1 MTRFNTNQ
9 VLGLIIALVAAGYLA
24 MAFQIPDF
32 ALPRPIDSDL
42 FPKVLGFTLLG
53 LAVLLFLEKPKDQ
66 DTPDEMDP
74 EEQAKPLL
82 LRPWSR
88 IVITSLAIAAYALL
102 LVPIG
107 FVLTS
112 LTLSFGL
119 AWYFGYRRHGVN
131 LATSM
136 GVVLALYLTM
146 TRGMDV
152 YLPSGILP
160 F

>member
-1 MTRFNTNQ
+1 MTRLNSNQ
-9 VLGLIIALVAAGYLA
+9 ILGLIIALLAVGYLA

-32 ALPRPIDSDL
+32 PLPRPIDSDL
-42 FPKVLGFTLLG
+42 FPKVLGFTLFG
-53 LAVLLFLEKPKDQ
+53 LAVMLFLEKPKDR
-66 DTPDEMDP
+66 DIPDEIGP
-74 EEQAKPLL
+74 EERAKPLL

-88 IVITSLAIAAYALL
+88 VVITSLAIVAYALL
-102 LVPIG
+102 LVPVG

-112 LTLSFGL
+112 LALSFGL

-131 LATSM
+131 LATSL
-136 GVVLALYLTM
+136 GVVLLLYLAM

-152 YLPSGILP
+152 YLPQGILP